1 VVTQDLALGATCSS
15 SGFGR
20 LRWRFDHDRLLGW
33 LLRWLLVLR
42 FVRFVR
48 FVLVWIFAR
57 RIRLDRLLG
66 CLGRLGR
73 FNLYAPAS
81 LDDRLGTDGRA
92 VGFDLAFERLAVKNY
107 RLEKFDSH
115 WFNRELREVNNGRAE
130 TLPKGIDD

>member
-1 VVTQDLALGATCSS
+1 VRSAVTEDLALGATCSA

-20 LRWRFDHDRLLGW
+20 LGWRFDHDRLLGW
-33 LLRWLLVLR
+33 LLRWLLVLW
-42 FVRFVR
+42 FVG

-66 CLGRLGR
+66 CLGRLGSLGFFGR
-73 FNLYAPAS
+73 LDLYAPAS

-115 WFNRELREVNNGRAE
+115 WFG
-130 TLPKGIDD
+130 